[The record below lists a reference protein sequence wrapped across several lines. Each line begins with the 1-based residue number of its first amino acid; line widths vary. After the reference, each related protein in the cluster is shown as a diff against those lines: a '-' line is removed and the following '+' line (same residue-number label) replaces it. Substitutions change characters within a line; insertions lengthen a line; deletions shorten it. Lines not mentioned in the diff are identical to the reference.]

1 MEKQGLLPLLAVLGG
16 AAALLLR
23 VWQNATGFEPDTGLP
38 IPDALAGTVLTVFLL
53 AMAVLL
59 FLLVRR
65 LPKEAE
71 NAPLLP
77 RDFATEDT
85 RLLALP
91 VAGVLLIGQEA
102 TPLRVMAAL
111 LVVTASAGVT
121 LTARRGGPE
130 QPQPVDESPGW
141 DLPTPTHATVTGE
154 MPILTAEELHG
165 PARGAEE
172 SPGRSR

>member
-1 MEKQGLLPLLAVLGG
+1 MPVSRSVCAR
-16 AAALLLR
+16 AATSADIEG
-23 VWQNATGFEPDTGLP
+23 W
-38 IPDALAGTVLTVFLL
+38 
-53 AMAVLL
+53 
-59 FLLVRR
+59 
-65 LPKEAE
+65 
-71 NAPLLP
+71 
-77 RDFATEDT
+77 
-85 RLLALP
+85 
-91 VAGVLLIGQEA
+91 
-102 TPLRVMAAL
+102 
-111 LVVTASAGVT
+111 LVVPASAGVT